1 MRALLL
7 SSVLALASACAPLS
21 RVTLLPEADGR
32 ATAVQVQG
40 AAGGVQVLDQPYAV
54 AAVQRQGR
62 VDREQTTAEAV
73 QKQHGAL
80 LALPLA
86 QAQRFVL
93 QFEPGTATLTPDSQA
108 QLPAILSQARALP
121 GGELVVVGHTD
132 RTGSPQ
138 ANDVLSLQRAQAVR
152 NLLIAQGFQPE
163 LVEAVGRGEREPAVP
178 TEANVDEPRNRRAE
192 IIVR

>member
-62 VDREQTTAEAV
+62 VDREQTC
-73 QKQHGAL
+73 L
-80 LALPLA
+80 LY
-86 QAQRFVL
+86 
-93 QFEPGTATLTPDSQA
+93 T
-108 QLPAILSQARALP
+108 
-121 GGELVVVGHTD
+121 
-132 RTGSPQ
+132 SP
-138 ANDVLSLQRAQAVR
+138 S
-152 NLLIAQGFQPE
+152 
-163 LVEAVGRGEREPAVP
+163 
-178 TEANVDEPRNRRAE
+178 PRD
-192 IIVR
+192 